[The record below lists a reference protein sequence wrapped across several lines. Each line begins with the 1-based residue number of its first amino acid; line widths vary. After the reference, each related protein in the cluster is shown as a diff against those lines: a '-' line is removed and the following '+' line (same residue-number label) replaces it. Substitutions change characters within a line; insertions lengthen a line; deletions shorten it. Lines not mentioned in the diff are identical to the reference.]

1 MAVDV
6 VCPTCNTV
14 SHLSDVERDAGSF
27 CTTCDYPLFWA
38 KRTAFA
44 GNAIDLSEGAGL
56 RRLPGTEGWAIGE
69 KLICPVCAEP
79 NLVTETFCVRCG
91 ADLHPKPLP
100 PIFIPSTPAPALEEP
115 RHRRRHRNWLPVLVL
130 VGFAVECALV
140 WYIGAYLV
148 Y

>member
-14 SHLSDVERDAGSF
+14 SHLPGVDRDAGSF

-44 GNAIDLSEGAGL
+44 GSAIDLSGGSGL

-69 KLICPVCAEP
+69 KLVCPVCSEP

-100 PIFIPSTPAPALEEP
+100 AVPLPSTQAPALEET
-115 RHRRRHRNWLPVLVL
+115 HHRRHRNWLPVLAL
-130 VGFAVECALV
+130 VGFALECGLV
-140 WYIGAYLV
+140 WLVGTYLIH
-148 Y
+148 